1 MPAVVVV
8 GSLWNGNLVSV
19 VVFDCTA
26 EVVVDVLVVC
36 PLLLA
41 LEEAK

>member
-1 MPAVVVV
+1 MPAVVVACP
-8 GSLWNGNLVSV
+8 LWNWLVVSAV
-19 VVFDCTA
+19 AIVCKLK
-26 EVVVDVLVVC
+26 VVVDVLVVC

>member
-1 MPAVVVV
+1 VPAVVVAC
-8 GSLWNGNLVSV
+8 SLWNWLVVSAV
-19 VVFDCTA
+19 AIVCKLI
-26 EVVVDVLVVC
+26 VVVDVLVVC